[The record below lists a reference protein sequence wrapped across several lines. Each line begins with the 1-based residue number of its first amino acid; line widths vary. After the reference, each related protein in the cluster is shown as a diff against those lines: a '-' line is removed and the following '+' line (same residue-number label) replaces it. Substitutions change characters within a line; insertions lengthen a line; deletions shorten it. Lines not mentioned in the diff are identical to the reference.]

1 MRVLYVKRNRLDGNR
16 MKSALKVE
24 REKRG
29 WSLAH
34 VAKKVGVSNAQVYR
48 IENEGV
54 RSAETAR
61 AIAELFNGSLTLD
74 EICIGPSSVEAPEV
88 LEKAS

>member
-1 MRVLYVKRNRLDGNR
+1 MS
-16 MKSALKVE
+16 KSALRIQ

-34 VAKKVGVSNAQVYR
+34 VAEKIGVSNAQVHR
-48 IENEGV
+48 IENHGV

-61 AIAELFNGSLTLD
+61 AIAELFDGGITLD
-74 EICIGPSSVEAPEV
+74 QICIGPTEDA
-88 LEKAS
+88 A